1 MPNVHTNACLKN
13 NADTLTSSLLQV
25 EISKDMAELNHL
37 NTGVFIALFATLNLT
52 LSMRLCF
59 MQVLRLYAQTSNALV
74 GINKENTT
82 STSCT

>member
-59 MQVLRLYAQTSNALV
+59 MQVLRLYAQTSHALV